1 MDKDEPAPTT
11 NIVAKPSTRS
21 KSILKNKTGVSILIQ
36 EPSEIVQEQKY
47 GGRQS
52 RFIEKI
58 KDIDGKII
66 SSQKSL
72 GSEKGPKEVGFRK
85 SQFASQE
92 KEFLPINIVP
102 KAETKKVSGGRKSCL
117 KRSSF
122 QQAEEEVK
130 PKPEKAVRKSKFEM
144 LSRNS
149 IDGVVIKNRKS
160 IDMGKEFDKDK
171 VKSNEDSDE
180 DSEHNI
186 FGSKDNVAISSEL
199 KEKLG
204 LKEDKKETK
213 AANKGRAG
221 GGKSILKKNSVLL
234 TPSEKKEIQPL
245 ETVSE

>member
-1 MDKDEPAPTT
+1 M
-11 NIVAKPSTRS
+11 
-21 KSILKNKTGVSILIQ
+21 
-36 EPSEIVQEQKY
+36 
-47 GGRQS
+47 
-52 RFIEKI
+52 
-58 KDIDGKII
+58 
-66 SSQKSL
+66 
-72 GSEKGPKEVGFRK
+72 
-85 SQFASQE
+85 
-92 KEFLPINIVP
+92 
-102 KAETKKVSGGRKSCL
+102 
-117 KRSSF
+117 
-122 QQAEEEVK
+122 
-130 PKPEKAVRKSKFEM
+130 RKSKFEM

-160 IDMGKEFDKDK
+160 IDMGKELDKDK

-204 LKEDKKETK
+204 LREEKQEAKP
-213 AANKGRAG
+213 ANKGRAG

>member
-1 MDKDEPAPTT
+1 MK
-11 NIVAKPSTRS
+11 
-21 KSILKNKTGVSILIQ
+21 Q
-36 EPSEIVQEQKY
+36 
-47 GGRQS
+47 
-52 RFIEKI
+52 
-58 KDIDGKII
+58 
-66 SSQKSL
+66 
-72 GSEKGPKEVGFRK
+72 
-85 SQFASQE
+85 
-92 KEFLPINIVP
+92 
-102 KAETKKVSGGRKSCL
+102 
-117 KRSSF
+117 
-122 QQAEEEVK
+122 
-130 PKPEKAVRKSKFEM
+130 KPEKAVRKSKFEM

-160 IDMGKEFDKDK
+160 IDMGKELDKDK

-204 LKEDKKETK
+204 LREEKQEAKP
-213 AANKGRAG
+213 ANKGRAG